1 LRKSLAKPVLSAI
14 CPAESTAWLQMEAF
28 VDTLPDIV
36 SDIAVDPVVLQDGVF
51 CVRLGDRTVP
61 LRLGTEP
68 VTAFVPG
75 WRPTF
80 VYTGFSPFAVLQ
92 FSSDAGE
99 AAVWIVDAD
108 GVRLGGS
115 VAELDDGARDAL
127 RAAAAPRVT
136 QLMDVVLQ
144 QPALSF
150 DPQTRAFLR
159 LPEGLR
165 RDIGQ
170 LCAASALPPV
180 RRVLLDAS
188 PDAWDSGWGLDRTHV
203 ETLLAT
209 PFQDRLLRFA
219 EDGMLSWP
227 SPVDGRILPVQ
238 GSLCSDDFRFAYRL
252 VDAVHGLVCYPIV
265 SHHHSATLG
274 LYVPAF
280 GLVVVRDAWAMGW
293 LDVYAPS
300 LPDWLTPL
308 VCRFGDALEGYFRAG
323 ASRVASI
330 MRGWPANHLGH
341 QLWNE
346 LSGIDWFLRSAL
358 GSHLPEWIV
367 PGPQTE
373 LWGAIDQLFPRIEG
387 RVDRS
392 APNADFA
399 IKAAYGTGACLVRI
413 TSEYVSAGL
422 RASLQRS
429 VEADPV
435 YGEIRRVIEGRARPD
450 APVILIGLRVEN
462 RTIIDLLDFC
472 EELLERVAGA
482 FPGAI
487 LILDGHNSGYDGR
500 VIVSHGELGARRPPL
515 EVERQIAAHLRR
527 LQVGRDVTVVD
538 TLGALIRTSLA
549 WCAHA
554 DCFFSI
560 WGASL
565 AKYRWACNKRG
576 LVVTSHW
583 NRTHRS
589 DLHIYDL
596 PEFMES
602 PSRLTFVDAE
612 FVDDIPEAML
622 LVDAGP
628 GQPSFSNFN
637 VNHEHLLSQLL
648 SVASNL
654 RV

>member
-1 LRKSLAKPVLSAI
+1 
-14 CPAESTAWLQMEAF
+14 MEAF
-28 VDTLPDIV
+28 MDTLPDLV

-51 CVRLGDRTVP
+51 CVRLDDRTVP

-99 AAVWIVDAD
+99 AAVWIVDAN
-108 GVRLGGS
+108 GTRLGGS

-136 QLMDVVLQ
+136 QLMDAVLQ

-180 RRVLLDAS
+180 RRVLLDAA
-188 PDAWDSGWGLDRTHV
+188 PDEWDSGWGLDRTHV
-203 ETLLAT
+203 ETLLAM
-209 PFQDRLLRFA
+209 PFQDRLLRVA

-227 SPVDGRILPVQ
+227 SPVDGRMLPVQ

-252 VDAVHGLVCYPIV
+252 ADTEHGLVCYPIV
-265 SHHHSATLG
+265 SHHHATTLG
-274 LYVPAF
+274 LYVPALNIL
-280 GLVVVRDAWAMGW
+280 LVRNAWAAGW
-293 LDVYAPS
+293 LDIYVPNLVA
-300 LPDWLTPL
+300 WLVPL
-308 VCRFGDALEGYFRAG
+308 ACRFGDVFEGYFREG

-330 MRGWPANHLGH
+330 MRGWPSTHLGH

-346 LSGIDWFLRSAL
+346 LSGIDQFLGATS
-358 GSHLPEWIV
+358 GPHLPEWIV
-367 PGPQTE
+367 PGLETE
-373 LWGAIDQLFPRIEG
+373 LWGPIDQVFPQLQG

-399 IKAAYGTGACLVRI
+399 IKTSYETGVCLVRI

-422 RASLQRS
+422 RSGLRRM

-435 YGEIRRVIEGRARPD
+435 CDEVRRVIQGRPRPD
-450 APVILIGLRVEN
+450 APVILLGLRVEN
-462 RTIIDLLDFC
+462 RTMVDLLEFC
-472 EELLERVAGA
+472 EELLECVAQT

-487 LILDGHNSGYDGR
+487 LVLDGHNCGHDSR
-500 VIVSHGELGARRPPL
+500 VIVSHGELAARRPPL

-527 LQVGRDVTVVD
+527 LQVGHDVLVVD
-538 TLGALIRTSLA
+538 TLGAPIRTSLA
-549 WCAHA
+549 WCEQS
-554 DCFFSI
+554 DCFVSI

-565 AKYRWACNKRG
+565 AKYRWACNKPG
-576 LVVTSHW
+576 LVVT
-583 NRTHRS
+583 NQ
-589 DLHIYDL
+589 
-596 PEFMES
+596 
-602 PSRLTFVDAE
+602 A
-612 FVDDIPEAML
+612 
-622 LVDAGP
+622 LVGFRGGDAG
-628 GQPSFSNFN
+628 GAGGGYL
-637 VNHEHLLSQLL
+637 V
-648 SVASNL
+648 
-654 RV
+654 

>member
-1 LRKSLAKPVLSAI
+1 
-14 CPAESTAWLQMEAF
+14 M
-28 VDTLPDIV
+28 DTLPDIV

-51 CVRLGDRTVP
+51 CVRLDDRTVP

-136 QLMDVVLQ
+136 QLMDAVLQ

-180 RRVLLDAS
+180 RRVLLDAA

-209 PFQDRLLRFA
+209 PFQDRLLRVA

-227 SPVDGRILPVQ
+227 SPVDGRMLPVQ

-265 SHHHSATLG
+265 SDHHAATLG
-274 LYVPAF
+274 LYVPALNI
-280 GLVVVRDAWAMGW
+280 LVFRNAGAVGW
-293 LDVYAPS
+293 LNIYVPS
-300 LPDWLTPL
+300 LTCWLVPL
-308 VCRFGDALEGYFRAG
+308 VCRFGDAFEGYFHAG

-346 LSGIDWFLRSAL
+346 LSGIDRFLRSAS
-358 GSHLPEWIV
+358 GPHLPEWIV
-367 PGPQTE
+367 PGPETE
-373 LWGAIDQLFPRIEG
+373 LWGPIDQVFPELQG
-387 RVDRS
+387 RVNRS

-399 IKAAYGTGACLVRI
+399 IKASYETGVCLVRI
-413 TSEYVSAGL
+413 TGMHVSARLRSGL
-422 RASLQRS
+422 RRI
-429 VEADPV
+429 VEADPTHEEV
-435 YGEIRRVIEGRARPD
+435 RRVIRGRRRPD

-462 RTIIDLLDFC
+462 RTMVDLLEFC
-472 EELLERVAGA
+472 EELLEHMADA

-487 LILDGHNSGYDGR
+487 LVLDGHNSGHHGR
-500 VIVSHGELGARRPPL
+500 IVMSHGELSARRPPL

-527 LQVGRDVTVVD
+527 LQVGRDVMVVD
-538 TLGALIRTSLA
+538 TLGAPIWASLA
-549 WCAHA
+549 WCEQA

-565 AKYRWACNKRG
+565 SKYRWACNKPG
-576 LVVTSHW
+576 LVVTSRW
-583 NRTHRS
+583 NRTRRA
-589 DLHIYDL
+589 DLHIYDS
-596 PEFMES
+596 PQFMES
-602 PSRLTFVDAE
+602 PSELAFVDAE
-612 FVDDIPEAML
+612 LVQDVPGAL
-622 LVDAGP
+622 LLMDVGP
-628 GQPSFSNFN
+628 GQPSFFNFAVDTQRLIAEIN
-637 VNHEHLLSQLL
+637 SLVRK
-648 SVASNL
+648 V
-654 RV
+654 